1 MSKSLAEPGNGK
13 VSAGS
18 NVLADAE
25 MTTFI
30 EGVSLNM
37 RPVTA
42 VIRELAQSDVPVLL
56 LAERGAGKHATARR
70 IHELS
75 RRSAQP
81 FRWFPC
87 STLKPADLEDFQS
100 AGGTQDGPGTVFLEE
115 LADLNSEC
123 QRYLQNAFSTAS
135 NGAGRELVRFICGSA
150 RDLEVEVKARRLR
163 EDLYYRISG
172 VCLRL
177 PPLRQ
182 RREDIPLMT
191 RYFLSKYAQEFRRE
205 SPNLSAETW
214 RLFQD
219 YAWPGNLRELENAA
233 RILVALG
240 DEQLAMG
247 GLRALLSTSPANG
260 NGKGVSLKAASRAA
274 SHEAEKEL
282 ILKVLTRTRWNR
294 RRAAA
299 ELQISYKA
307 LLYKLKQ
314 IGYEGYG
321 AQ

>member
-1 MSKSLAEPGNGK
+1 MGK
-13 VSAGS
+13 Q
-18 NVLADAE
+18 LPITADVCGQNIPADVARP
-25 MTTFI
+25 FV
-30 EGVSLNM
+30 EGVSASM
-37 RPVTA
+37 QPVEA
-42 VIRELAQSDVPVLL
+42 VIRELSQSDVPVLL
-56 LAERGAGKHATARR
+56 LAETGAGKHATARR
-70 IHELS
+70 IHEMS

-81 FRWFPC
+81 FRWYRC
-87 STLKPADLEDFQS
+87 STLKPEDLSVTKLPQEEPVK
-100 AGGTQDGPGTVFLEE
+100 AGTIFLEE
-115 LADLNSEC
+115 LAELNASSQAC
-123 QRYLQNAFSTAS
+123 FRDALLRAS
-135 NGAGRELVRFICGSA
+135 NSGLPSVYSARFICGSA
-150 RDLEVEVKARRLR
+150 RDLEVEVKAGRLR

-182 RREDIPLMT
+182 RREDIPVMT
-191 RYFLSKYAQEFRRE
+191 RYFLRKYAQEFRRE

-219 YAWPGNLRELENAA
+219 YAWPGNLRELEDAA

-240 DEQLAMG
+240 NEQLAMG
-247 GLRALLSTSPANG
+247 GLRALLSTAPAHG
-260 NGKGVSLKAASRAA
+260 NGKGISLKAASRAA

>member
-1 MSKSLAEPGNGK
+1 MSKSSAEPGNGK
-13 VSAGS
+13 AVASCEA
-18 NVLADAE
+18 LADVG
-25 MTTFI
+25 MTTFV

-81 FRWFPC
+81 FRWFPG
-87 STLKPADLEDFQS
+87 STLKPGDLEDFQNS
-100 AGGTQDGPGTVFLEE
+100 GDTQNGAGTVFLEE
-115 LADLNSEC
+115 LADLNFEC
-123 QRYLQNAFSTAS
+123 QGYLQNALSRAS
-135 NGAGRELVRFICGSA
+135 NGAGREFVRFICGSA
-150 RDLEVEVKARRLR
+150 RDLEVEVKGRRLR
-163 EDLYYRISG
+163 EDLYCRISG

-182 RREDIPLMT
+182 RREDIAVMT

-219 YAWPGNLRELENAA
+219 YAWPGNLRELEDAA

-247 GLRALLSTSPANG
+247 GLRALLSTAPSQG
-260 NGKGVSLKAASRAA
+260 NGKGISL
-274 SHEAEKEL
+274 
-282 ILKVLTRTRWNR
+282 
-294 RRAAA
+294 
-299 ELQISYKA
+299 
-307 LLYKLKQ
+307 
-314 IGYEGYG
+314 
-321 AQ
+321 